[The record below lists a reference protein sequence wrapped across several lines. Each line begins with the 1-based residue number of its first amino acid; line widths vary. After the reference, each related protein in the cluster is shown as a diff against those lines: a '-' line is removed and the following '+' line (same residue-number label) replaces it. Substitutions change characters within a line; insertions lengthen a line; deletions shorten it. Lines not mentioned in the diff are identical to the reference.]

1 MRSLTL
7 AKLASTTSLP
17 RVAAVGQAADGEIF
31 VGVQA
36 LEVGQAVLY
45 RLVGEDW
52 EAVVLPEAETL
63 AAGLDFAN
71 DDSTLYLLAAGR
83 EDNVATRCVYSYA
96 AGVWTL
102 AAAGPEAAAF
112 ALASW
117 GGELYASADEGLYV
131 YRRYAWRLV
140 QAWNR
145 HAYRLRAEGGVLLAD
160 GWVLRS
166 EQDPVGLPVTA
177 ALTPNTTCWW
187 GGAAYALR
195 WYWQEKAVWQ
205 QLVRL
210 PPGGTETVVASWPV
224 SAGGFY
230 WFAGRHGGRIVLC
243 GGLPGAATATGRNT
257 SALTVTGCL
266 GYYDGQRLLLTQ
278 AGPVVAAFV
287 ATARETLA
295 LAAPGPVA
303 VRLGS
308 IETSMA
314 APGAPSGDGPPL
326 GERAVYLACGQMG
339 EWGSNSAH
347 GIVYGRGG
355 GGETT
360 LLTPEGVWG
369 SALFPMVGKTVL
381 TVGVTGGDATPQVG
395 RTRLSVSLTE
405 PYGLQVGYTRLTVG
419 VTGGAEKP
427 QVGYTRLTVG
437 LTTGTQRPRVGRTR
451 LVVDVG
457 PQEKPT
463 VGKTVLTVGLTTGT
477 EKPTV
482 GYTRL
487 TLALRGA
494 AATERPAVGLT
505 RLTVGLRKHL
515 TTRAVPKVGRTAL
528 YALTGP
534 VPPGVGESVLYLT
547 DTLGHTPRAMRVTTA
562 GTPGA
567 DAALRGFVR
576 LDREDK
582 AVDDWLS
589 YQSFALNGN
598 VTLEQTGTAVRIALV
613 GSGAV
618 PDVYVQFDPE

>member
-117 GGELYASADEGLYV
+117 GGELYASTDSGLYV

-140 QAWNR
+140 QAWNGQ
-145 HAYRLRAEGGVLLAD
+145 AYRLRAEGGVLLAD

-224 SAGGFY
+224 SAKGFY
-230 WFAGRHGGRIVLC
+230 WFLGRWSGGLALC
-243 GGLPGAATATGRNT
+243 GGLPTVRLVGDWTVSVSPCSATWDGSRLTLAQEETR
-257 SALTVTGCL
+257 ALLGFWAGVT
-266 GYYDGQRLLLTQ
+266 R
-278 AGPVVAAFV
+278 
-287 ATARETLA
+287 TLA
-295 LAAPGPVA
+295 LG
-303 VRLGS
+303 L
-308 IETSMA
+308 ETLPALTLPYGGQYGNAGQGGAST
-314 APGAPSGDGPPL
+314 APGALYS
-326 GERAVYLACGQMG
+326 ACQTM
-339 EWGSNSAH
+339 ETWGSNAAH
-347 GIVYGRGG
+347 GIVWGG

-369 SALFPMVGKTVL
+369 STLFPMVGKTVL

-395 RTRLSVSLTE
+395 RTRLSVSLAE

-457 PQEKPT
+457 PQEKPA

-487 TLALRGA
+487 TVALRGA

-515 TTRAVPKVGRTAL
+515 TTRAAPKVGRTAL